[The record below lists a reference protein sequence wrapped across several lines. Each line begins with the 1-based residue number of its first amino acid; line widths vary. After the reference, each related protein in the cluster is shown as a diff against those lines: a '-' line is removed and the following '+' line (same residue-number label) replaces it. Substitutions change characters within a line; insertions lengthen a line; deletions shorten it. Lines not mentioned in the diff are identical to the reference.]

1 MVPVPLVVHVTELKF
16 VAEEP
21 AVIFT
26 APLFEHVVTA
36 VPDTDVG
43 AAVIVRFFVDPILA
57 QGPLPVA
64 VKVTVIVPVSPK
76 PGV

>member
-1 MVPVPLVVHVTELKF
+1 MVVHVTTLKF

-26 APLFEHVVTA
+26 APVLEQVVTT
-36 VPDTDVG
+36 VPDTEVG

-64 VKVTVIVPVSPK
+64 VSVTVIVPVSPN